1 MLTGAIPRTP
11 ARLPED
17 VTALA
22 NDSNKDRDPSNKNA
36 VTKTYHT
43 IKDLIS
49 GKFKRDSSLEA
60 ISTDELNNA
69 AHYQQHTPQQQQ
81 QQHTYQQQQ
90 QNNQEGLDQHSVN
103 GLADEDYRSPYSAL
117 PMHMRQNHALQSQPN
132 IWNGKSP
139 GSVVTGTPN
148 GTPRSYG
155 PPELPRAV
163 QQRAISQPQL
173 NMAPFDRRDSQ
184 SQIAQ
189 IDRRGSLANIDVT
202 DSDDGGFAVRRA
214 PQTMH
219 QMQPAS
225 SQSMPQRNSPQSF
238 QNMNP
243 YSSHPHQYNSHSP
256 YQPHFQNSSHFNSS
270 FAHQLQQQSMQQPL
284 NGDPGYPSQH
294 HQINGNFSAANQSQL
309 MVDSTGSDAQIQ
321 QNRQQDALRS
331 SFQKANLHTSN
342 QPNSYQLQSTN
353 TTPNMMAQRSDIIRM
368 PPQQPQLHANH
379 PQDHIPTKTMPGSAG
394 SSDYDKSGNHSSNV
408 DSGRGSAAYSSGR
421 KATLDADTSEVAKR
435 LSMANNN
442 NTTNGNDES
451 EWVDIVDSE
460 LRNIL
465 VPGMQ
470 GLMNRPSSTV
480 SGSVSSMS
488 PPLPPLSPGG
498 SSYKPVKSKQPDKTK
513 QEYGTDSYNRPG
525 RTSGPIGPSRAGWP
539 GASVQKQMAPARGAA
554 KKQDQAM
561 LKRHCRF
568 LLHFKHLYNFEVINT
583 RFIV

>member
-22 NDSNKDRDPSNKNA
+22 NDSNKDRDPINKNP

-43 IKDLIS
+43 LKDLIS
-49 GKFKRDSSLEA
+49 GKFKRDPSLEA
-60 ISTDELNNA
+60 ISTDELNNS
-69 AHYQQHTPQQQQ
+69 AHYQHHTPQQQQ
-81 QQHTYQQQQ
+81 HQQQQ
-90 QNNQEGLDQHSVN
+90 HINQEISEQHTINAIS
-103 GLADEDYRSPYSAL
+103 DEDYRSPYSAL

-132 IWNGKSP
+132 IWNGKPP
-139 GSVVTGTPN
+139 GSGPSGAPN
-148 GTPRSYG
+148 GSPRSYG
-155 PPELPRAV
+155 PPELPRTV

-184 SQIAQ
+184 SHGAQ
-189 IDRRGSLANIDVT
+189 MDRRGSLANIDVT
-202 DSDDGGFAVRRA
+202 DSDEGGFAVRRV
-214 PQTMH
+214 PQNMH

-225 SQSMPQRNSPQSF
+225 SQSMPQRNSPQNF

-243 YSSHPHQYNSHSP
+243 YNSHPHQNHTSSP
-256 YQPHFQNSSHFNSS
+256 YQTQFHNSNNGQFNSS
-270 FAHQLQQQSMQQPL
+270 FAHQLQQQTLQQQTLNADITSYSSPQPL
-284 NGDPGYPSQH
+284 NGSYST
-294 HQINGNFSAANQSQL
+294 AANHTLL
-309 MVDSTGSDAQIQ
+309 MAETHVSDASIQ
-321 QNRQQDALRS
+321 NQPRQDILRS
-331 SFQKANLHTSN
+331 SFQKTNMHISN
-342 QPNSYQLQSTN
+342 QPNSYQMQSSN
-353 TTPNMMAQRSDIIRM
+353 ATPNMMAQRSDIIRM
-368 PPQQPQLHANH
+368 PPQQPQLHSNH
-379 PQDHIPTKTMPGSAG
+379 TQDHIPTKTIPGSAG

-435 LSMANNN
+435 LSMANNT

-451 EWVDIVDSE
+451 EWVDIVDAE

-480 SGSVSSMS
+480 SGSVSSIS

-498 SSYKPVKSKQPDKTK
+498 SSYKPVKSKQPDKSK

-539 GASVQKQMAPARGAA
+539 GASVQKHLAPARGVA

-561 LKRHCRF
+561 LKRHCKQF
-568 LLHFKHLYNFEVINT
+568 ILWFINQIIVNLLF
-583 RFIV
+583 